1 MLNIVIHMGKKA
13 AEIIKR
19 DHNVFLNTSML
30 DYNFVLKGGDG
41 DFVYDIDG
49 KKVIDFTSFIGVY
62 NLGIN
67 SNEAVRTAIKKQI
80 DVMMHGAFNEFY
92 SELPIQFGE
101 ALIKMF
107 PKGFG
112 RIFLSNSGTE
122 AVEAAIKYAKYFT
135 RRQYTIAFYRA
146 FHGRT
151 MGSLAMTSSK
161 NIQRSHFGPFTGVMH
176 APYVY
181 PYRCPFKHREGEE
194 CGPEYIDY
202 IRENILKREAPPE
215 EVASIIFEPI
225 QGEGGYIVPTKSFV
239 TGLREL
245 ADEFGIA
252 LIDDEVQAGY
262 MRTGK
267 FLALDHFGVKADIYA
282 MAKAIGA
289 GLPLAATVVKSG
301 FGDVPEGVN
310 ANTFG
315 GNLAAVAGAYESLK
329 YIQKNQKTLEHDIK
343 SKGAHIMKR
352 LEDMKDRYEMVG
364 DVRGLGLMIGVELV
378 KDKKSKI
385 YATTERDTILKIALD
400 NGLLLLPS
408 GESTV
413 RILPPLT
420 ISKNSIDKGLD
431 ILEAAIRKVNPR

>member
-1 MLNIVIHMGKKA
+1 MLNIGICMGKKGD
-13 AEIIKR
+13 EIIKR
-19 DHNVFLNTSML
+19 DHKVFLNTSMI
-30 DYNFVLKGGDG
+30 DYNFVLKGGEG
-41 DFVYDIDG
+41 DFVYDVDG

-67 SNEAVRTAIKKQI
+67 ANTAIRSAIKKQI

-107 PKGFG
+107 PPGFG

-122 AVEAAIKYAKYFT
+122 AVESAVKYAKYFT
-135 RRQYTIAFYRA
+135 KRQYTVAFYRA

-151 MGSLAMTSSK
+151 MGSLALTSSK
-161 NIQRSHFGPFTGVMH
+161 YIQRSHFGPFTGAIH
-176 APYVY
+176 APYAY

-194 CGPEYIDY
+194 CGEEYIDY
-202 IRENILKREAPPE
+202 IRDNILKREAPPE
-215 EVASIIFEPI
+215 EIASIIFEPI
-225 QGEGGYIVPTKSFV
+225 QGEGGYVVPTKSFV
-239 TGLREL
+239 KGLRSL

-252 LIDDEVQAGY
+252 LIDDEVQSGY

-267 FLALDHFGVKADIYA
+267 FLALDHFGVKADIYS

-289 GLPLAATVVKSG
+289 GLPLAATVVKSD

-329 YIQKNQKTLEHDIK
+329 YIQKNQKTLERDIK
-343 SKGAHIMKR
+343 SKGAHAMKR
-352 LEDMKDRYEMVG
+352 LEEMKDSIEMVG

-378 KDKKSKI
+378 KDKKSKA
-385 YATTERDTILKIALD
+385 YASVERDRILKVALD
-400 NGLLLLPS
+400 GGLLLLPC
-408 GESTV
+408 GESTI
-413 RILPPLT
+413 RIIPPLT
-420 ISKNSIDKGLD
+420 ISKESLDKGLD
-431 ILEAAIRKVNPR
+431 IFESAIKKVS

>member
-1 MLNIVIHMGKKA
+1 MLNIGICMSKKA
-13 AEIIKR
+13 DDIIKR
-19 DHNVFLNTSML
+19 DHQVFLNTTL
-30 DYNFVLKGGDG
+30 IDYNFVLKGGEG
-41 DFVYDIDG
+41 DFVYDVDG
-49 KKVIDFTSFIGVY
+49 KKIIDFTSFIGVY

-67 SNEAVRTAIKKQI
+67 SNAAVRNAIKKQV
-80 DVMMHGAFNEFY
+80 DVMMHGAFNEYY
-92 SELPIQFGE
+92 SELPVQFGE
-101 ALIKMF
+101 ALITMF

-112 RIFLSNSGTE
+112 RIFLCNSGTE
-122 AVEAAIKYAKYFT
+122 AVESAVKYAKYFT

-151 MGSLAMTSSK
+151 MGSLALTSSK
-161 NIQRSHFGPFTGVMH
+161 NIQRSHFGPFTGAIH

-194 CGPEYIDY
+194 CGQEYIDY
-202 IRENILKREAPPE
+202 IRDNILKREAPPE
-215 EVASIIFEPI
+215 EIASIIFEPI
-225 QGEGGYIVPTKSFV
+225 QGEGGYVVPTKSFV
-239 TGLREL
+239 KGLREI

-267 FLALDHFGVKADIYA
+267 FLALDNFGVKADIYT

-289 GLPLAATVVKSG
+289 GLPLAATIVKSDY
-301 FGDVPEGVN
+301 GDVPEGVN

-329 YIQKNQKTLEHDIK
+329 YIQRNRKTLEHDIK
-343 SKGAHIMKR
+343 AKGAHIMKR
-352 LEDMKDRYEMVG
+352 LEGMKERYEIVG

-378 KDKKSKI
+378 KDKKSKV
-385 YATTERDTILKIALD
+385 YATKERDELLRIALG

-408 GESTV
+408 GESTF

-420 ISKNSIDKGLD
+420 ISKESIDKGLD
-431 ILEAAIRKVNPR
+431 IIEGAIRKLSPR

>member
-1 MLNIVIHMGKKA
+1 MLNIGDYMGKKA
-13 AEIIKR
+13 DEIIRR
-19 DHNVFLNTSML
+19 DHKVFLNTTMI
-30 DYNFVLKGGDG
+30 DYNFVLKGGEG
-41 DFVYDIDG
+41 DFVYDVDG
-49 KKVIDFTSFIGVY
+49 NKIIDFTSFIGVY

-67 SNEAVRTAIKKQI
+67 SNEAVRNAIKKQM
-80 DVMMHGAFNEFY
+80 DVMMHGAFNEYY
-92 SELPIQFGE
+92 SELPVQFGE

-112 RIFLSNSGTE
+112 RIFLCNSGTE
-122 AVEAAIKYAKYFT
+122 AVESAVKYAKYFT

-151 MGSLAMTSSK
+151 MGSLALTSSK
-161 NIQRSHFGPFTGVMH
+161 SIQRSHFGPFTGVIH

-194 CGPEYIDY
+194 CGQEYIDY
-202 IRENILKREAPPE
+202 IRDDILKREAPPE

-239 TGLREL
+239 QGLREL

-267 FLALDHFGVKADIYA
+267 FLALDNFGVTADIYT
-282 MAKAIGA
+282 MAKALGA
-289 GLPLAATVVKSG
+289 GLPMGAAIVKSG

-315 GNLAAVAGAYESLK
+315 GNLAAVAGAYEALK
-329 YIQKNQKTLEHDIK
+329 QVQRNQKAMERDIK
-343 SKGAHIMKR
+343 AKGAHIMRR
-352 LEDMKDRYEMVG
+352 LEEMKERYEMVG

-378 KDKKSKI
+378 KDKKSKA
-385 YATTERDTILKIALD
+385 YATKERDEALRIALD
-400 NGLLLLPS
+400 RGLLLLPS
-408 GESTV
+408 GESTI
-413 RILPPLT
+413 RIIPPLT
-420 ISKNSIDKGLD
+420 ISKASIDKGLD
-431 ILEAAIRKVNPR
+431 ILESAIRNLDSR

>member
-1 MLNIVIHMGKKA
+1 MGKKA
-13 AEIIKR
+13 DEIIRR
-19 DHNVFLNTSML
+19 DHKVFLNTTMI
-30 DYNFVLKGGDG
+30 DYNFVLKGGEG
-41 DFVYDIDG
+41 DFVYDIEDR
-49 KKVIDFTSFIGVY
+49 KIIDFTSFIGVY

-67 SNEAVRTAIKKQI
+67 STRAVRNAIKKQI
-80 DVMMHGAFNEFY
+80 DVMMHGAFNEYY
-92 SELPIQFGE
+92 SELPVQFGE

-122 AVEAAIKYAKYFT
+122 AVESAIKYAKYFT
-135 RRQYTIAFYRA
+135 KRQYTVGFYRA

-161 NIQRSHFGPFTGVMH
+161 YIQRSHFGPFTGAIH

-181 PYRCPFKHREGEE
+181 PYRCPFKHEEGEE
-194 CGPEYIDY
+194 CGEEYIDY

-239 TGLREL
+239 RGLREL

-252 LIDDEVQAGY
+252 LIDDEIQAGY

-267 FLALDHFGVKADIYA
+267 FLALDNFGVKADIYT
-282 MAKAIGA
+282 MAKALGA
-289 GLPLAATVVKSG
+289 GLPMGATIVKSD

-329 YIQKNQKTLEHDIK
+329 YVQRNQKTLEHDIK
-343 SKGAHIMKR
+343 AKGTRIMKR
-352 LEDMKDRYEMVG
+352 LEEMKERYEMVG
-364 DVRGLGLMIGVELV
+364 DVRGLGLMIGMELV

-385 YATTERDTILKIALD
+385 PATKERDEVLKSALES
-400 NGLLLLPS
+400 GLLLLPA

-420 ISKNSIDKGLD
+420 ISEASIDKGLD
-431 ILEAAIRKVNPR
+431 ILENSIRKMRPR

>member
-1 MLNIVIHMGKKA
+1 MRN
-13 AEIIKR
+13 
-19 DHNVFLNTSML
+19 
-30 DYNFVLKGGDG
+30 
-41 DFVYDIDG
+41 
-49 KKVIDFTSFIGVY
+49 
-62 NLGIN
+62 
-67 SNEAVRTAIKKQI
+67 AIKKQI
-80 DVMMHGAFNEFY
+80 DVMMHGAFNEYY
-92 SELPIQFGE
+92 SELPVQFGE

-112 RIFLSNSGTE
+112 RIFLCNSGTE
-122 AVEAAIKYAKYFT
+122 AVESAIKYAKYFT

-151 MGSLAMTSSK
+151 MGSLALTSSK
-161 NIQRSHFGPFTGVMH
+161 NIQRSHFGPFTGAIH

-194 CGPEYIDY
+194 CGEEYIDY

-225 QGEGGYIVPTKSFV
+225 QGEGGYVVPTKSFV
-239 TGLREL
+239 KGLREL

-267 FLALDHFGVKADIYA
+267 FLALDNFGVKADIYT
-282 MAKAIGA
+282 MAKALGA
-289 GLPLAATVVKSG
+289 GLPLGATIVKSD

-329 YIQKNQKTLEHDIK
+329 FIQKNQKTLERDIK
-343 SKGAHIMKR
+343 SKGAHVMKR
-352 LEDMKDRYEMVG
+352 LEEMKERYEIVG
-364 DVRGLGLMIGVELV
+364 DVRGLGLMIGAELV
-378 KDKKSKI
+378 KDKKSKTP
-385 YATTERDTILKIALD
+385 AVEQRERILKIALD
-400 NGLLLLPS
+400 KGLLLLPS

-420 ISKNSIDKGLD
+420 ISRASLDNGLD
-431 ILEAAIRKVNPR
+431 ILEEAIRKVS